1 MIRFNKNTIREALIA
16 LIILVP
22 YLEESTV
29 NSSLTIRIGEAAY
42 LRPVN
47 IFMGVVILVLVVVLF
62 LSRRG
67 ILNKVTKR
75 GMIVGSIIVLS
86 VLSSLL
92 QTENFTASLCT
103 LIWFIEP
110 FLYATLAALFC
121 KKFSLD
127 RNSVFKYMC
136 YLFAFY
142 CLLKVYGYISV
153 YGYNSGYRMRATGGG
168 AVIFGYTIVVMFA
181 LLITVRER
189 VKPLLFYIILVV
201 YTLTAVATGTRASI
215 WPTIFLWF
223 CVFFF
228 DRWSAKK
235 LVLLLA
241 MVPALMVLMLIDI
254 PGLISGGSANIA
266 RLVSFEDLSRI
277 NTASNSMRVFCR
289 FPVLEMLFGKG
300 LGNLFPYQYWSL
312 LVQARIYNTFTYDGF
327 QLLVQPHNSYIYML
341 LENGLVGLILMIT
354 IFVKIVKIIRL
365 SNTNKYK
372 QRILV
377 VLAIVFVNFFDSI
390 FFVQPGVAGNFW
402 LILFALYD
410 MAQEEKCK
418 MRKCGL

>member
-16 LIILVP
+16 LVILVP

-29 NSSLTIRIGEAAY
+29 NSSLTIRIGESAY

-47 IFMGVVILVLVVVLF
+47 IFIGVVILGLGVVLF
-62 LSRRG
+62 LYQRG
-67 ILNKVTKR
+67 IPNKVTKR
-75 GMIVGSIIVLS
+75 GLIVGSIIVLS
-86 VLSSLL
+86 ILSSLL

-110 FLYATLAALFC
+110 FIYAALAASFC
-121 KKFSLD
+121 KKFSLN

-136 YLFAFY
+136 YFFAFY
-142 CLLKVYGYISV
+142 CLLKVYGYLSV

-189 VKPLLFYIILVV
+189 VEPPLFYAILVV
-201 YTLTAVATGTRASI
+201 YTLTAIATGTRASI
-215 WPTIFLWF
+215 WPIIFLWF

-228 DRWSAKK
+228 DRWSTKRFI
-235 LVLLLA
+235 LLLA
-241 MVPALMVLMLIDI
+241 MVPVLIVLIFIDI

-277 NTASNSMRVFCR
+277 NTASNSMRAFWR
-289 FPVLEMLFGKG
+289 FPVLSMLFGKG

-312 LVQARIYNTFTYDGF
+312 LVQARIHNTFTYDGF

-354 IFVKIVKIIRL
+354 ILVKTVKVIRL
-365 SNTNKYK
+365 GNEEKYK

-377 VLAIVFVNFFDSI
+377 VLVIVFVNFFDSI

-410 MAQEEKCK
+410 MAQEEK
-418 MRKCGL
+418 M